1 VHLFVVSLLDI
12 FLLGIIFY
20 AAGGAGSGFGNVL
33 IIPVTYINEDNEV
46 VLEDGSKKSVETGF
60 RDLNYV
66 EILSGLEEGDVVLK
80 PES

>member
-1 VHLFVVSLLDI
+1 
-12 FLLGIIFY
+12 
-20 AAGGAGSGFGNVL
+20 VL
-33 IIPVTYINEDNEV
+33 VIPVTYINEDNEV